1 MTLYTTDLKAKTC
14 KDCAHMTEVSSYLGC
29 KKVMDVVLGQAPP
42 ARNVRADETLC
53 GPDGKWFQEQSWR
66 EDRV

>member
-1 MTLYTTDLKAKTC
+1 
-14 KDCAHMTEVSSYLGC
+14 MTEVSSYLGC